1 MVVDRCR
8 RDLHRPVYLQ
18 AFICHEPA
26 LRNIPRYVH
35 RRISGMEAP
44 HGSSQHGSPSG
55 HRVIKRVAIV
65 GAEST
70 GKTTLAQELAAHFH
84 TVWVPEYGREYTEVN
99 VGREAFFHYQ
109 WHDEEF
115 LQIAQKQVELEDKLA
130 EKANRVLIC
139 DTDALATCIWQ
150 ERYLGSCSPEV
161 ANIAAHRRPL
171 PAGWAQGRRTSAA
184 MDDTALSRRIERTAV
199 ALVTAARQP

>member
-1 MVVDRCR
+1 
-8 RDLHRPVYLQ
+8 
-18 AFICHEPA
+18 
-26 LRNIPRYVH
+26 
-35 RRISGMEAP
+35 MEAP

-161 ANIAAHRRPL
+161 ANIAAHRHYDLYLLAHFDVPFLQDGLRDGEHL
-171 PAGWAQGRRTSAA
+171 RQWMTQRFREE
-184 MDDTALSRRIERTAV
+184 LN
-199 ALVTAARQP
+199 ARQLTCKATVTNAFVLLSV

>member
-1 MVVDRCR
+1 
-8 RDLHRPVYLQ
+8 
-18 AFICHEPA
+18 
-26 LRNIPRYVH
+26 
-35 RRISGMEAP
+35 MEAP

-161 ANIAAHRRPL
+161 ANIAAHRHYDLYLLAHFDVPFLQDGLRDGEHLRQWMTQRFREELNARQL
-171 PAGWAQGRRTSAA
+171 PWLLLQGNRDERF
-184 MDDTALSRRIERTAV
+184 RTAV
-199 ALVTAARQP
+199 GVIESLLHASTPPHKTQ